1 MPEFIMPPLSKMKR
15 RHVYPAVGKCIY
27 CGRKRDEV
35 ALTVE
40 HIIAESLGGTLEL
53 PDASCTD
60 CQKFTSAFEG
70 QNAGRLFRPI
80 RRQFKFPS
88 KSRGRKDREKRENET
103 FVVLIDGKKRN
114 IPAKDY
120 PGLLLSFVFPY
131 PTALMGIAPTFES
144 FSGGVSLGTLPEFG
158 ERLNAL
164 RAKYGNAVS
173 FPTFGNAEDVGRLL
187 AKTAHAYAA
196 AELGPDGFKPY
207 LLGIIRGHDSML
219 LRHLVGSD
227 VVTLSVGDDLHEIEL
242 LPSGALGSDNLAVV
256 RIRLFAN
263 YPGMAT
269 HYVVV
274 GERIRG
280 E

>member
-1 MPEFIMPPLSKMKR
+1 MKR
-15 RHVYPAVGKCIY
+15 RHTYPAVGKCIY
-27 CGRKRDEV
+27 CGRGRDEV
-35 ALTVE
+35 VLTVE
-40 HIIAESLGGTLEL
+40 HIIADSLGGTLEL

-88 KSRGRKDREKRENET
+88 KSRGRIRREKRENET
-103 FVVLIDGKKRN
+103 FVVVIDGKKRN

-131 PTALMGIAPTFES
+131 PTVLMGIAPTFES
-144 FSGGVSLGTLPEFG
+144 FTGGVSIGTLPEFG

-164 RAKYGNAVS
+164 RAKYGNSVT
-173 FPTFGNAEDVGRLL
+173 FPTFGNAEHVGRLL
-187 AKTAHAYAA
+187 AKTAHAYAT

-207 LLGIIRGHDSML
+207 LLGIIRGHDSSL
-219 LRHLVGSD
+219 LRHLVGSALA
-227 VVTLSVGDDLHEIEL
+227 TSPAGDDLHEIEV
-242 LPSGALGSDNLAVV
+242 LPSDALGSGNLVVV

-263 YPGMAT
+263 YPGIAT
-269 HYVVV
+269 HYVVA
-274 GERIRG
+274 GETVRERLRL
-280 E
+280 